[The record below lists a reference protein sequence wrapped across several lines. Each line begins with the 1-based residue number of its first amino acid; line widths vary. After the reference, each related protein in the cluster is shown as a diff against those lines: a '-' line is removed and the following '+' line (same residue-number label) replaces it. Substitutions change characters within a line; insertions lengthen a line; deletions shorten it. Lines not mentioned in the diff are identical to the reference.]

1 MANIEQDGPRH
12 SQDWALEFIRNE
24 PWYIDSASGS
34 PKYFGYWNDFFLD
47 ISDMERRAEKYA
59 STPDKNL
66 SIPPGVGIEE
76 LRKYADKLLAIRIE
90 AEQGKRCLDILKRLD
105 ENPSVTIDELNYALQ
120 FLVVR
125 KGDEEYEDF
134 RIPEFTVINS
144 GRYGRSFGELDLN
157 KGSGK
162 LVELTGIMLY
172 LSDPPE
178 VEYIKMA
185 YRCFAC
191 GGDYVAFS
199 KQKKCTYCRN
209 EDKLEFLEG
218 DPRNL
223 SRNFQEGSLQ
233 EPIDDLSGSP
243 ATVNVKICGKLINR
257 FTPGDRVRL
266 LGYLKTEKVPRKSTR
281 IYLIEALNI
290 TLQDENKIQI
300 SERDRKDIQS
310 FSTKPD
316 PLAGLV
322 DHFAP
327 EIIGNRTAKEAII
340 LQAVGG
346 VKKDHGDISVRGK
359 IHVLLAGD
367 PGKAKSQLLKA
378 AGSLVQKTI
387 YASDASKAGLTVS
400 VADAGKKKVLVPGV
414 LVLASGGIARIDELD
429 KMRPEDR
436 EGMHSAME
444 QGIVSK
450 FKAGLRGTFKAEASV
465 LAAANP
471 AHGKFDLARNI
482 PDQLKLEPTLL
493 DRFDLIVWFLDRP
506 QSREENKREAL
517 AILDPPERSDPEFLK
532 KYLLIAAEIN
542 PALTDEAKERL
553 AECYAEIRDKSP
565 DGISIGIRALH
576 SIRKFSEAC
585 AKVRL
590 SNEVNRTDVDRA
602 VELLSKSWKE
612 LSFDTTR
619 LRGAGHNIRKAMM
632 AIYDWLRSAN
642 GRLSFTDIEKLAANE
657 KFNTIEVSEAITL
670 LKEERTIYEPVHGQF
685 EVVSHEF

>member
-1 MANIEQDGPRH
+1 MVNVEQGGQRQP
-12 SQDWALEFIRNE
+12 QEWAIDFIRGE
-24 PWYIDSASGS
+24 PWYTDSTSGS
-34 PKYFGYWNDFFLD
+34 SRHFSYWDDFYLD
-47 ISDMERRAEKYA
+47 ISDIERRAEKYT
-59 STPDKNL
+59 SNPDQNF
-66 SIPPGVGIEE
+66 SIPGSVGIEE
-76 LRKYADKLLAIRIE
+76 LRKYADKILTMREE
-90 AEQGKRCLDILKRLD
+90 AEKGKKCVDILKRLD
-105 ENPSVTIDELNYALQ
+105 DNPAVTIDELNYALQ

-134 RIPEFTVINS
+134 RFPEFSIINS
-144 GRYGRSFGELDLN
+144 ERYSRSFGDLDLN
-157 KGSGK
+157 RGNGR
-162 LVELTGIMLY
+162 LVELSGIMLY

-178 VEYIKMA
+178 VEYIRMA
-185 YRCFAC
+185 YRCYAC
-191 GGDYVAFS
+191 GGDYVAFA
-199 KQKKCTYCRN
+199 KQKKCIYCSN
-209 EDKLEFLEG
+209 EDKLEFLES

-257 FTPGDRVRL
+257 FTPGDRVRF

-281 IYLIEALNI
+281 TYLIEAVNI
-290 TLQDENKIQI
+290 FLQDENRIFLT
-300 SERDRKDIQS
+300 ERDRMDIHS
-310 FSTKPD
+310 FAARPD
-316 PLAGLV
+316 PLVGLV

-400 VADAGKKKVLVPGV
+400 VAEAGKKKVLVPGV

-506 QSREENKREAL
+506 QTREENKREAL
-517 AILDPPERSDPEFLK
+517 AILDPPKRSDPEFLK
-532 KYLLIAAEIN
+532 KYLLVAADIN
-542 PALTDEAKERL
+542 PVLSDEAKERL

-590 SNEVNRTDVDRA
+590 SKEVIRTDVDRA

-642 GRLSFTDIEKLAANE
+642 GKLSFTDIEKLAADGR
-657 KFNTIEVSEAITL
+657 FNAIEVSEAIHM

>member
-1 MANIEQDGPRH
+1 MANEGGPR
-12 SQDWALEFIRNE
+12 QPQEWALEFIRNE
-24 PWYIDSASGS
+24 PWYTDRSTGS
-34 PKYFGYWNDFFLD
+34 PRYFGYWNEFSLD
-47 ISDMERRAEKYA
+47 ISGLERRADRFT
-59 STPDKNL
+59 SDPVRNL
-66 SIPPGVGIEE
+66 SLPVGIGTEE
-76 LRKYADKLLAIRIE
+76 LREYADKLLEMRE
-90 AEQGKRCLDILKRLD
+90 EEQAKRCLDILKRLD
-105 ENPSVTIDELNYALQ
+105 ENPAVAIEELNFALQ
-120 FLVVR
+120 FLVVK
-125 KGDEEYEDF
+125 KGDEDYEDF
-134 RIPEFTVINS
+134 RLPEFSFINS
-144 GRYGRSFGELDLN
+144 GRYARSFGELDLN

-162 LVELTGIMLY
+162 LVELAGIMLY

-185 YRCFAC
+185 YKCYAC
-191 GGDYVAFS
+191 GQDYVAFS
-199 KQKKCTYCRN
+199 KQKKCNWCGN
-209 EDKLEFLEG
+209 EDKLEFLDG
-218 DPRNL
+218 DSRNL

-243 ATVNVKICGKLINR
+243 ATVNVKICGKLINN
-257 FTPGDRVRL
+257 FTPGDRVKF

-281 IYLIEALNI
+281 TYLVEAVNI
-290 TLQDENKIQI
+290 TLQDENRVLLTD
-300 SERDRKDIQS
+300 RDRKDIQS

-378 AGSLVQKTI
+378 AGSLVHKTI

-482 PDQLKLEPTLL
+482 PEQLKLEPTLL

-532 KYLLIAAEIN
+532 KYLLVAAEIN
-542 PALTDEAKERL
+542 PVLMEEAKERL

-590 SNEVNRTDVDRA
+590 STVVNRMDVDRA

-670 LKEERTIYEPVHGQF
+670 LMEERTIFEPVHGQF